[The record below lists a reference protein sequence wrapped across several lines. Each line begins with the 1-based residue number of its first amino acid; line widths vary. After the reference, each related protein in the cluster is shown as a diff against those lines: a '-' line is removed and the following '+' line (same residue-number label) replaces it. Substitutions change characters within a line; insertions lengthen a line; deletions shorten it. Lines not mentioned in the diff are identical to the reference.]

1 MKLTYRGVSYDYV
14 PAQQQSDA
22 PAVEA
27 PDLRYRGAKYRLNQV
42 AKAESLNALLKYRGA
57 AYSTQPVAATPAE
70 AVAPVEV
77 AAPAS
82 TAKLSIQEKARMLTM
97 DHHRMIKNREQ
108 SMLARAAAEVG
119 LATDAANFWNHIQ
132 GKIQPTFRV
141 NYDRSHA
148 ALS

>member
-1 MKLTYRGVSYDYV
+1 MKLTYRGVSYDHV
-14 PAQQQSDA
+14 PAQQLSDNA
-22 PAVEA
+22 VVEA
-27 PDLRYRGAKYRLNQV
+27 PNLRYRGAKYRQNQV
-42 AKAESLNALLKYRGA
+42 AKAENLNALLKYRGV
-57 AYSTQPVAATPAE
+57 AYSTQPVAAAPTE
-70 AVAPVEV
+70 AVAPVEAAAPV
-77 AAPAS
+77 AAP
-82 TAKLSIQEKARMLTM
+82 KLSIQEKARLLNM

-108 SMLARAAAEVG
+108 SMLARSAAEVG